1 MAALAI
7 NYQPLTT
14 VLLYGQLRQFGRSFR
29 LSVRTPS
36 EAIKAL
42 CVQIPGF
49 ERFLSN
55 AKSRGIEF
63 AVFRGSKN
71 LEEKELGFSGDG
83 DIRIAPIVTGS
94 KRGGALQTIIG
105 AVLIVVGLVI
115 TGGTFGAAAPFGSA
129 LIMMGGS
136 MALGGVIQMLSP
148 QAGGLKTSAAP
159 ENTPGYAFGSAKNT
173 TASGNPVPLCAGRRP
188 WGGAIISAA
197 IYAEDQM

>member
-1 MAALAI
+1 MAVNSPA
-7 NYQPLTT
+7 
-14 VLLYGQLRQFGRSFR
+14 
-29 LSVRTPS
+29 

-63 AVFRGSKN
+63 AVFRGKTN
-71 LEEKELGFSGDG
+71 LAEKELGFAGGG
-83 DIRIAPIVTGS
+83 DIRIAPIITGS

-115 TGGTFGAAAPFGSA
+115 TGGTFGAGAPFGSA

-136 MALGGVIQMLSP
+136 MVLGGVIQMLSP

-173 TASGNPVPLCAGRRP
+173 TASGNPVPLCIGERR
-188 WGGAIISAA
+188 WGGAIISAE
-197 IYAEDQM
+197 IYAEDRM